1 MFKLLVILFVI
12 KLYLK
17 KLRMKIARVVMETE
31 MQKKKRNLVTMSE
44 SIAYKLQVKKDEA
57 Q

>member
-17 KLRMKIARVVMETE
+17 KLKMKIARAVMETE
-31 MQKKKRNLVTMSE
+31 MQKKKKE
-44 SIAYKLQVKKDEA
+44 I
-57 Q
+57 

>member
-1 MFKLLVILFVI
+1 
-12 KLYLK
+12 
-17 KLRMKIARVVMETE
+17 MKIARVVMETE
-31 MQKKKRNLVTMSE
+31 MQKKKRSLVTMSE